1 MLAIGISHVVE
12 AVKRALVALSRNE
25 PVTAIDRICSDVS
38 DASDAGDSKP
48 VTSEAGISSLVLEK
62 LFLASVFELRQFLQ
76 RFLACARQHKVT
88 VLHFQLLH
96 RYGYIVPANAE
107 KSAYANNCV

>member
-1 MLAIGISHVVE
+1 MGVE
-12 AVKRALVALSRNE
+12 AVKRALVTLPRNE
-25 PVTAIDRICSDVS
+25 PVTAIDRICS

-48 VTSEAGISSLVLEK
+48 VTSEAGISSLVLQE
-62 LFLASVFELRQFLQ
+62 LFLARVFELRQFLQ
-76 RFLACARQHKVT
+76 RFLACTRQHKVT